1 MAYNH
6 LEALLH
12 REGQHTLATDTQF
25 MNNLKLMEILSRV
38 PLFKDLQPIERESVL
53 KMKAVFT
60 PIKSREVF
68 IKEGAHEPWFY
79 IILAGKATVTHRGR
93 NIGTLVPGQFIGE
106 VGFICKEP
114 RSASVVA
121 DDEMVVMKIDYEAF
135 RRIPVRI
142 RESIKDKI
150 ISGLVDRTMQ
160 LNEKVYKQDEQ
171 IEKLNIRIADYEAE
185 AENRLPGRKKNR

>member
-1 MAYNH
+1 
-6 LEALLH
+6 
-12 REGQHTLATDTQF
+12 

-38 PLFKDLQPIERESVL
+38 PLFKHLQPIEREAVL

-60 PIKSREVF
+60 SIRPREIF

-79 IILAGKATVTHRGR
+79 IILAGKAIVTHRGTDV
-93 NIGTLVPGQFIGE
+93 GELVPGQFIGE

-121 DDEMVVMKIDYEAF
+121 CEEMVVMKVDYDAF
-135 RRIPVRI
+135 RKLPVRI

-150 ISGLVDRTMQ
+150 ISGLVERT
-160 LNEKVYKQDEQ
+160 
-171 IEKLNIRIADYEAE
+171 IRINDKFIAQEEEIKKLEKRISDYKAE
-185 AENRLPGRKKNR
+185 AENKLPGRKKKPV